1 MTPSDQLAINTWLH
15 SSRNYD
21 EGLKLL
27 AKHSRNPAIG
37 RMFEG
42 REHRYANK
50 LAYEISKLLLASGS
64 LEKPSMP
71 KPVKPVALIK
81 PIPSAIDLQD
91 ALAADPYLPAILV
104 RVIAEFSSKYKNRSM
119 AHYALK
125 AIAPDNRPE
134 SVEYRRII
142 VGKIGEYTDRMD
154 ELHVAHQNWMHQNII
169 PDELRLYPP
178 KLRTIPKPDPS
189 NPADLLR
196 ARMNLMKSLNK
207 DQNMLAF
214 GSISKQPV
222 ANEMRD
228 GPKKT
233 ELKKRIALKIKKI
246 AELTTRINDTSQN
259 I

>member
-1 MTPSDQLAINTWLH
+1 MTPSDQLAINTWLD

-27 AKHSRNPAIG
+27 VKHSRNPAIG

-64 LEKPSMP
+64 LEKSSIP

-91 ALAADPYLPAILV
+91 ALATDPNLPAILV
-104 RVIAEFSSKYKNRSM
+104 RVIAEFSSKYKTLSM

-134 SVEYRRII
+134 SVEYRRNPIWWI
-142 VGKIGEYTDRMD
+142 SWPEPSPK
-154 ELHVAHQNWMHQNII
+154 ELGQWSPEGRNII
-169 PDELRLYPP
+169 
-178 KLRTIPKPDPS
+178 IP
-189 NPADLLR
+189 
-196 ARMNLMKSLNK
+196 M
-207 DQNMLAF
+207 
-214 GSISKQPV
+214 GISTFC
-222 ANEMRD
+222 
-228 GPKKT
+228 G
-233 ELKKRIALKIKKI
+233 
-246 AELTTRINDTSQN
+246 
-259 I
+259 